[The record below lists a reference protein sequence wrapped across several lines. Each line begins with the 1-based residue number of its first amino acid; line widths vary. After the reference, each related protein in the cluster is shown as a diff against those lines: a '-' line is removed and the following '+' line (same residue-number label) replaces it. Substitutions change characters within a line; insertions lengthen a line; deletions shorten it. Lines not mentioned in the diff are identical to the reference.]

1 MRFYNREKELKQLA
15 DIMAESR
22 GESRMTVITGR
33 RRIGKTE
40 LAMHCGDQII
50 LYFFVARKTER
61 LLCQDFARE
70 IEEKMGVPVGWPD
83 SFASLFRYVMKLSQ
97 TRPFTLVIDEFQEFV
112 RVNPSVFSEIQ
123 REWDLNK
130 RESHLN
136 LIISG
141 SVFTLMKRI
150 FEDYKEPL
158 FGRANCRMHIRPFS
172 TSVLKQILSDHN
184 PLYTG
189 DDLLALFSVT
199 GGIPWYV
206 ALLMDK
212 GHTTK
217 DRMLGYLTEENS
229 PFIHEGKNILIE
241 EFGPDYGMYFSIL
254 TCIAGGMRTR
264 GGIEGELQESNI
276 SSYLNRLENY
286 YGLIARSLPIFAKE
300 SSKKTRYMLSDCFL
314 TLWFRFFYKYQ
325 SIIAN
330 DALPQLDLIIRRDY
344 DTLAG
349 VMLERYFERKLR
361 ETGRY
366 TRIGGYWDRK
376 GEHEIDLIAV
386 NEIEKTAE
394 VYEIKKQ
401 GKRYDEAALSE
412 KIEYLLRN
420 CKELHGMRI
429 TQGVLTL
436 EDM

>member
-1 MRFYNREKELKQLA
+1 MRFYNRENELKQLA
-15 DIMAESR
+15 DIIAESR
-22 GESRMTVITGR
+22 NEAQMTVITGR

-40 LAMHCGDQII
+40 LAMHCGDQTI

-70 IEEKMGVPVGWPD
+70 IEEKLGIPVGWPD
-83 SFASLFRYVMKLSQ
+83 SFAELFRYVMKLSQ

-112 RVNPSVFSEIQ
+112 RVNPAVFSEIQ

-130 RESHLN
+130 RDSRMN

-150 FEDYKEPL
+150 FEDYNEPL
-158 FGRANCRMHIRPFS
+158 FGRANRMIHMRPFRTDVLKEILADHNADY
-172 TSVLKQILSDHN
+172 TSV
-184 PLYTG
+184 
-189 DDLLALFSVT
+189 DLLALFTIT
-199 GGIPWYV
+199 GGVPWYV

-212 GHTTK
+212 KHTTK
-217 DRMLGYLTEENS
+217 DRMLNYLTEDNS
-229 PFIHEGKNILIE
+229 PFINEGKNMLIE

-254 TCIAGGMRTR
+254 TCIAAGMRTR
-264 GGIEGELQESNI
+264 GEIEGTLRETNI

-286 YGLIARSLPIFAKE
+286 YGLITRKQPIFAKD

-330 DALPQLDLIIRRDY
+330 DALSQLNVIIRRDY

-376 GEHEIDLIAV
+376 GENEIDLIAV
-386 NEIEKTAE
+386 NEIEGTAE
-394 VYEIKKQ
+394 VYEVKMQ
-401 GKRYDEAALSE
+401 SKRYDSTALNT
-412 KIEYLLRN
+412 KIEHLLQN
-420 CKELHGMRI
+420 CPELRGMKI
-429 TQGVLTL
+429 TQGVLSL